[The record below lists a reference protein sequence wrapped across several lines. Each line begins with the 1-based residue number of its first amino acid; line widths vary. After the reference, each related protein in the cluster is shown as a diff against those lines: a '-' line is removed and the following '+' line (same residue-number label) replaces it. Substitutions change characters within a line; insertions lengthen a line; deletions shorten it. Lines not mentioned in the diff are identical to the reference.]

1 MMTTNRS
8 IEFSSRRAI
17 RKGKKDIPY
26 YPCQEEN
33 ERHSPF
39 FPLIGGRG
47 GLTGQIFPAIR
58 DRISERRI
66 EREKR
71 NERRESF
78 KR

>member
-1 MMTTNRS
+1 MKDTHP
-8 IEFSSRRAI
+8 FSAS
-17 RKGKKDIPY
+17 Y
-26 YPCQEEN
+26 
-33 ERHSPF
+33 
-39 FPLIGGRG
+39 GGGG

-58 DRISERRI
+58 DRIPERII